1 MRHQDNTGKIHSVY
15 FAASPGIHWY
25 ETGWTRMARTE
36 DLIAGIAKS
45 RPFDMQMLEEIVRTD
60 SKQRYSFNE
69 DKTLIRANQG
79 HSIPVDVELEQKTP
93 PDVLWHGTGE
103 KYVESIN
110 KIGLIPKS
118 RLYVHLSK
126 DYETAKTV
134 GSRHGNP
141 VVYQINAKQMAED
154 GYPFYLSVNGVWLTK
169 EVPVQY
175 LSIL

>member
-1 MRHQDNTGKIHSVY
+1 M
-15 FAASPGIHWY
+15 W
-25 ETGWTRMARTE
+25 
-36 DLIAGIAKS
+36 
-45 RPFDMQMLEEIVRTD
+45 
-60 SKQRYSFNE
+60 
-69 DKTLIRANQG
+69 
-79 HSIPVDVELEQKTP
+79 
-93 PDVLWHGTGE
+93 
-103 KYVESIN
+103 N

-169 EVPVQY
+169 EGKGQTTR
-175 LSIL
+175 LSLNPFLVHT

>member
-1 MRHQDNTGKIHSVY
+1 M
-15 FAASPGIHWY
+15 
-25 ETGWTRMARTE
+25 
-36 DLIAGIAKS
+36 
-45 RPFDMQMLEEIVRTD
+45 
-60 SKQRYSFNE
+60 
-69 DKTLIRANQG
+69 
-79 HSIPVDVELEQKTP
+79 DVELEQKTP

-110 KIGLIPKS
+110 KIGLISKS

-134 GSRHGNP
+134 GSRHGGP
-141 VVYQINAKQMAED
+141 VVYRVNAKQMAED